1 MPPPRPVPPRLVLP
15 LAALLCLGC
24 GAPGTVLPSPPSVWF
39 EAEFFHHVLHW
50 APIQNVSESTRYE
63 VELRRYGTGLWRPVS
78 SCSQTP
84 VLSCD
89 LTMATLDLYD
99 LKEYNARVQAV
110 DGGRRSDWTVTQT
123 RFSMEDVSLTVG
135 SVELEIQDGF
145 VLGKIQLPRPKV
157 APAGH
162 TYERIFQFRE
172 YEVSIR
178 KVPARHEFT
187 NKKVNHENFSFPI
200 PGEFG
205 EFCVRVK
212 PAVISRTNKGVWSEE
227 VCFLLAAKQYFTVTN
242 LSVSF
247 ALVLLLC
254 GTLALRLYLH
264 RPRKLPAVLVF
275 GRPHPFSPVGQLPRP
290 ETRDTLHTID
300 EQAFAKVSPEL
311 RNSELHGSTDSGFGS
326 AKPSLQT
333 EEPQFLLPDALPQAR
348 GTLGKGDPPDP
359 KSSCSSASTD
369 SGICLQEPRLSPGME
384 PRWVQQAGGQED
396 SGIGLA
402 HHSEGRTEGGLCGS
416 GGGHVGPL
424 EPEATEGED
433 PTAVEFQ
440 GYLKQTRG
448 TEEQAVTV
456 GCLEE
461 EASSADASVPQLR
474 MCLDAQE
481 AWPPPAVDKGYLK
494 QDPPEATL
502 APSGALAGQWNPA
515 AEEWSLL
522 GVTSCGDL
530 GTAEW
535 SFARDPA
542 PLGCVAAPGGLLG
555 SFDADLVTLPL
566 ISSLQ
571 ASE

>member
-1 MPPPRPVPPRLVLP
+1 MLPRLVLP

-24 GAPGTVLPSPPSVWF
+24 GAQGTVLPSPPSVWF
-39 EAEFFHHVLHW
+39 EAEFFHHILHW
-50 APIQNVSESTRYE
+50 TPIQNPSESTRYE
-63 VELRRYGTGLWRPVS
+63 VELLKYGMEPWRSVS

-84 VLSCD
+84 VPSCD
-89 LTMATLDLYD
+89 LTMATLDLYHSNGYRA
-99 LKEYNARVQAV
+99 KVRAV
-110 DGGRRSDWTVTQT
+110 DGGQRSNWTFTKT
-123 RFSMEDVSLTVG
+123 RFSVDEVSLTVG
-135 SVELEIQDGF
+135 SLELEIHDGF
-145 VLGKIQLPRPKV
+145 ILGKIQLPRPKV
-157 APAGH
+157 APAGD
-162 TYERIFQFRE
+162 TYERIFPHFRE

-178 KVPARHEFT
+178 KVPAHHEFT
-187 NKKVNHENFSFPI
+187 NKKVKHENFSFPT

-212 PAVISRTNKGVWSEE
+212 PAVSSRLNKGVWSEE
-227 VCFLLAAKQYFTVTN
+227 VCFLLAQQYFTVTN

-247 ALVLLLC
+247 TLVLLLC
-254 GTLALRLYLH
+254 GAVALRLYLCH
-264 RPRKLPAVLVF
+264 PRKLPAVLVF
-275 GRPHPFSPVGQLPRP
+275 GRPSPFSPVSPVSQLPRP
-290 ETRDTLHTID
+290 ETRDTIHAID

-333 EEPQFLLPDALPQAR
+333 EEPQFLLPDALPQAG
-348 GTLGKGDPPDP
+348 GTLGKGASLEPE
-359 KSSCSSASTD
+359 SSCSSASTD
-369 SGICLQEPRLSPGME
+369 SGICLQEPRLSPGAE

-402 HHSEGRTEGGLCGS
+402 HHSEGRTGDERGGS
-416 GGGHVGPL
+416 GLGQVGPL
-424 EPEATEGED
+424 GPEATEGED
-433 PTAVEFQ
+433 PAAVEFQ

-448 TEEQAVTV
+448 TEEQAVTA

-461 EASSADASVPQLR
+461 EASSADDFVPQLR
-474 MCLDAQE
+474 MCLDAKE
-481 AWPPPAVDKGYLK
+481 AWSPPAVDKGYLK
-494 QDPPEATL
+494 QDPPEVTL

-530 GTAEW
+530 GTSEW
-535 SFARDPA
+535 SFAQDLA

-566 ISSLQ
+566 ISSLH